1 MLKVLHSILHRVE
14 NLDKLFGLR
23 DGKVGREAEYA
34 WVHSFGDWCHLRV
47 VLVFASVGRARVE
60 KWGIPAADEEARGC

>member
-34 WVHSFGDWCHLRV
+34 WVHSFGDWCHLGV
-47 VLVFASVGRARVE
+47 VLVFASIGWARVE
-60 KWGIPAADEEARGC
+60 KWGIPAANKETRGC